1 MKCYRDLASAVE
13 ETSPTRRRAAAI
25 GFFDGL
31 HVGHQGLL
39 RELGAWARELEAE
52 PAVVTFDRHPQEV
65 FTGAGPIRILSLE
78 HRLLLLAR
86 HGISAALV
94 LHFDLEL
101 AALTAEEFVRRVLV
115 EGLRASALLM
125 GFDSA
130 FGQGRKGTFERLLPR
145 AGSLGIALRRAGVEI
160 LDGERVSST
169 LVREAVLAGNLHHLE
184 RLLGRRFS
192 LLGRVRTG
200 DGRGRTIGFPTAN
213 LDVLGSALPP
223 RGVYFAQVELLGN
236 SFEEILDRA
245 RPAEPRPGLTAVVNV
260 GMRPTFK
267 DPAAGAVETVE
278 AHILDWS
285 GSLLGDHL
293 EVSFLKRHRDEMKF
307 PSAAALVE
315 QIRADIEACR
325 SFVATSAC

>member
-1 MKCYRDLASAVE
+1 MKCYRDLSSAGRE
-13 ETSPTRRRAAAI
+13 SGPPRRRAAAI

-31 HVGHQGLL
+31 HVGHQRLL
-39 RELGAWARELEAE
+39 RDLGAWARDLYAE

-65 FTGAGPIRILSLE
+65 LTGAGPIRILSLE

-86 HGISAALV
+86 QGISSALV

-115 EGLRASALLM
+115 EGLAAGALLM

-130 FGQGRKGTFERLLPR
+130 FGQGRKGTFERLLPL
-145 AGSLGIALRRAGVEI
+145 AGSLGIDLRRAGVEI

-169 LVREAVLAGNLHHLE
+169 LVREAVLAGDLHRLE

-192 LLGRVRTG
+192 LLGRVQTG

-223 RGVYFAQVELLGN
+223 NGVYFARVELLGK
-236 SFEEILDRA
+236 SFEDVLDRA
-245 RPAEPRPGLTAVVNV
+245 RPAAPRQSLTAVVNV

-267 DPAAGAVETVE
+267 DPATGAGSTVE

-285 GSLLGDHL
+285 GDLPGDHL
-293 EVSFLKRHRDEMKF
+293 EVSFLSRHRDEMKF
-307 PSAAALVE
+307 PSVAALVE
-315 QIRADIEACR
+315 QIRRDVAACR
-325 SFVATSAC
+325 RFVAASP